1 MNADSKDFL
10 KLLVETASPSGYE
23 HEVQKLVRSRIQ
35 PWCDTIRTD
44 VMGNVFG
51 IRNPEGRP
59 RIMLAGHC
67 DQIGF
72 IVQYIT
78 DEGFL
83 HVEPIG
89 GVDPVVA
96 TSQRVSIMTR
106 QGMVPGVIGR
116 KAIHLMDDEDKKKVP
131 KIHDLYVDIGAENKY
146 DALKFVSFGDAGIF
160 VQPYVELAKVT
171 RQGDL
176 AIIFTE
182 IMPNLLPYLLMSFA
196 FSTVGAMVAEVG
208 IAVIGLGPSDAIS
221 LGMLINFASSWG
233 AFTRGL
239 YVLLLLPPA
248 ILILIFLA
256 LTMINRGMEEYLNP
270 RLQNV
275 TGK

>member
-1 MNADSKDFL
+1 MNPDSKDFL
-10 KLLVETASPSGYE
+10 KQLVETASPSGYE

-35 PWCDTIRTD
+35 PWCDTVRTD

-51 IRNPEGRP
+51 IRNPEGKP

-106 QGMVPGVIGR
+106 QGMVPG
-116 KAIHLMDDEDKKKVP
+116 
-131 KIHDLYVDIGAENKY
+131 
-146 DALKFVSFGDAGIF
+146 
-160 VQPYVELAKVT
+160 
-171 RQGDL
+171 
-176 AIIFTE
+176 
-182 IMPNLLPYLLMSFA
+182 
-196 FSTVGAMVAEVG
+196 
-208 IAVIGLGPSDAIS
+208 
-221 LGMLINFASSWG
+221 
-233 AFTRGL
+233 
-239 YVLLLLPPA
+239 
-248 ILILIFLA
+248 
-256 LTMINRGMEEYLNP
+256 
-270 RLQNV
+270 
-275 TGK
+275 